1 MNIIVLLV
9 VLALVEWYAYVFV
22 KNLLRNKKAVL
33 AYLII
38 NFSFI
43 VFATYFF
50 LTFDRS
56 TGQTHFSMRMMGI
69 MMFVFFPKVLITLIF
84 LTQDIFRIIIQG
96 IKKIARPQQKAS
108 IPSRRKFITQA
119 ALGIAAIPF
128 FSILYGMVKGRY
140 NFHVIKQPVYFDD
153 LPDAF
158 DGFKILQISDLHCGS
173 FDDREKIAYG
183 IDLIN
188 EQDYDLF
195 VFTGDLVNSLANE
208 VEPWTDEFKRI
219 KTPKYGKYSI
229 LGNHDYGEYV
239 KFANE
244 AEKEKNFTDIKNQH
258 QKIDFN
264 LLLNQHVRIQKDEAE
279 IALVGVENWGLNFK
293 KAGDLQKASQGL
305 SADDF
310 KVLLSHDP
318 SHWDAEVNQHSSKY
332 HLTLSGHTHGMQFGI
347 EIPNY
352 IKWSPIQYL
361 YKQWAGLYEKGQRY
375 IYVNRG
381 FGYHAYAG
389 RVGIMPEITVLK
401 LKKKKKTT

>member
-361 YKQWAGLYEKGQRY
+361 YKQWAGLYKKGQRY

-389 RVGIMPEITVLK
+389 RVGIMPEITVLE

>member
-84 LTQDIFRIIIQG
+84 LTQDIFRIIILG

-119 ALGIAAIPF
+119 ALGVAAIPF

-239 KFANE
+239 KFDSE

-389 RVGIMPEITVLK
+389 RVGIMPEITVLE

>member
-84 LTQDIFRIIIQG
+84 LTQDIFRIIILG

-119 ALGIAAIPF
+119 ALGVAAIPF

-208 VEPWTDEFKRI
+208 VEPWTGEFKRI

-239 KFANE
+239 KFASE

-352 IKWSPIQYL
+352 LKWSPIQYL

-389 RVGIMPEITVLK
+389 RVGIMPEITVLE